1 MRKQLL
7 IFICI
12 TVIIAMQ
19 TSMAARPRGFV
30 GGGFGIVP
38 EYEGANKYELSPA
51 FFGQYNF
58 DNGMFIGTEPNQ
70 SAGRAFK
77 LFANLI
83 PTSMNEVLNL
93 GPILQIRPGRDDVD
107 TKEVDRMKDVD
118 TAVELGGAI
127 GLDFGDLDFFFTG
140 LADVS
145 DAHEGALINLS
156 STYRWPFRDDL
167 SFTFSVAGTWASDDY
182 MQTYFGV
189 SRSDSDR
196 TATTG
201 NRLRRF
207 NADSGFKDVDF
218 GVTANYIT
226 PWSKNWG
233 ILGSFRYARL
243 LGDAEDSPL
252 VDDVG
257 DKNQWFFALA
267 LSYTFW

>member
-1 MRKQLL
+1 MMRKQLL

-19 TSMAARPRGFV
+19 TSMAAQPRGFV

-38 EYEGANKYELSPA
+38 EYEGANKYEAGPA
-51 FFGQYNF
+51 FFGRYNF
-58 DNGMFIGTEPNQ
+58 DNGMYIGTEPNQ
-70 SAGRAFK
+70 SSGRAFK

-107 TKEVDRMKDVD
+107 TKEVDRMKDID

-127 GLDFGDLDFFFTG
+127 GLNFGDLDFFFTG
-140 LADVS
+140 VADVS
-145 DAHEGALINLS
+145 DTHTGSLINLS
-156 STYRWPFRDDL
+156 SAYRWPFREDL
-167 SFTFSVAGTWASDDY
+167 SFTFSIAGTWASDDY

-189 SRSDSDR
+189 SGSDSQR
-196 TATTG
+196 SG
-201 NRLRRF
+201 LPRYK
-207 NADSGFKDVDF
+207 ADAGFKDVDF
-218 GVTANYIT
+218 GVRANYIT

-233 ILGSFRYARL
+233 ILGSLRYSRL
-243 LGDAEDSPL
+243 LGDAKDSPL

-267 LSYTFW
+267 ASYTFW